1 MGMTRRSI
9 GSGRSGCGGVHVE
22 GYGRLIARS
31 IPSSVEDCAVFPE
44 RGNTV
49 WFGASWYADAG
60 GVYDTVSRETS
71 IRRRPVSILII
82 GSMSDVGRRRPRLDA
97 QGSGTRGR
105 GSLYCLGMLMMST
118 ITVCLG
124 DIGRCDYRAGMER
137 VMCAWMMLLNKQ
149 GILKERVE
157 ATYSRMMF
165 HVKPDVS
172 ARVISI
178 HVAGHYGNRI
188 TMIDMYSRRAPRIG
202 LPMVQADCRLSVP

>member
-1 MGMTRRSI
+1 
-9 GSGRSGCGGVHVE
+9 
-22 GYGRLIARS
+22 
-31 IPSSVEDCAVFPE
+31 
-44 RGNTV
+44 
-49 WFGASWYADAG
+49 
-60 GVYDTVSRETS
+60 
-71 IRRRPVSILII
+71 
-82 GSMSDVGRRRPRLDA
+82 
-97 QGSGTRGR
+97 
-105 GSLYCLGMLMMST
+105 MMST